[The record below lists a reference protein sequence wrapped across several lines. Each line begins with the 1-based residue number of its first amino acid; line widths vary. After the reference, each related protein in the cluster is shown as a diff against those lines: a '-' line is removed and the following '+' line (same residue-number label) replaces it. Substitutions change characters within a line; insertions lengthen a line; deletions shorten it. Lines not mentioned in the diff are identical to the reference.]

1 MITVPMIDMMARGG
15 AIALLMLTSWLLIR
29 DHAKAFSA
37 RIALLMLLSIMAHI
51 IGSVRGSL
59 GLGRTVDWA
68 LLCGSM
74 AVPGT
79 FWLFARVWFNDEPR
93 VSWVSWAIA
102 LIPPAFFATI
112 VIVVDQPV
120 GPFPIGAAMRM
131 ISFALAI
138 AGLWAAWRGRDGDL
152 IEARRRLRAQL
163 IWGVG
168 GFVILTNAAEILI
181 NYDRGPDT
189 LPTLIEIGIFWLT
202 ALLCGA
208 MFSIRQTDLFA
219 AAVMPPS
226 LPDERNDPTADRLAT
241 RLTAH
246 MMETRTYRDDGLTIA
261 GLAAQ
266 LGEQEYK
273 LRRLINGRLGHRN
286 FAAFLNGYRL
296 AEVKAALDDPAQREV
311 PILTIALDAG
321 FGSLGPFNRAFR
333 EAEAC
338 TPSDYRRR
346 ALERAL

>member
-1 MITVPMIDMMARGG
+1 MITLPMIDMMARGG
-15 AIALLMLTSWLLIR
+15 AMALLLLTSWLLVR
-29 DHAKAFSA
+29 DHRGALSA
-37 RIALLMLLSIMAHI
+37 RIALLMLLSIVAHV
-51 IGSVRGSL
+51 IGSIPGSL
-59 GLGRTVDWA
+59 GYGPVVDGM
-68 LLCGSM
+68 LLCGSTM
-74 AVPGT
+74 VPGS
-79 FWLFARVWFNDEPR
+79 FWLFARVWFNDEVR
-93 VSWVSWAIA
+93 IGWISWAIA
-102 LIPPAFFATI
+102 LLPPILFATF
-112 VIVVDQPV
+112 VIMAGRPT
-120 GPFPIGAAMRM
+120 GPFPVGFAMRL

-181 NYDRGPDT
+181 NNDRGPDM
-189 LPTLIEIGIFWLT
+189 LPTLIEIGILWLT

-208 MFSIRQTDLFA
+208 MFAIRQTDLFA
-219 AAVMPPS
+219 AATPPP
-226 LPDERNDPTADRLAT
+226 LPDKDDNPSAEALAA

-246 MMETRTYRDDGLTIA
+246 MAASRAYRDDGLTIA

-266 LGEQEYK
+266 LGEQEYR

-296 AEVKAALDDPAQREV
+296 AEVKAALDDPSQREV

-333 EAEAC
+333 EAEDC

-346 ALERAL
+346 ALAGAP